1 MRYFLFNYR
10 FYSTIE
16 SIYISDL
23 KVLDLKKKFYLYF
36 QFKSILSKVIQPIN
50 A

>member
-23 KVLDLKKKFYLYF
+23 KVLDLKKVLFIF
-36 QFKSILSKVIQPIN
+36 
-50 A
+50 